1 MATLTNNIFAKQL
14 SDQFG
19 IGVELNDDGSVN
31 ATLGP
36 TIRRVSVDPNGS
48 VQAVPGSLALR
59 TNGALYVNTDGFSAW
74 SQVAV
79 PSGGGRAN
87 ILRGALTTEST
98 AFAAGTATRQKF
110 TGIQPAI
117 PAAALTAGATI
128 RVLISGVINR
138 AVASNLTFEIFGNDA
153 LTGLI
158 ASTTQT
164 DPANGSPFR
173 LVTEVTLRANPP
185 GNVEYSQILVNG
197 LAVSNVISNTTT
209 PFLAAQ
215 AAAIT
220 FCVTFSVANA
230 GNNVDIRQFVVT
242 STAG

>member
-14 SDQFG
+14 SDQFR
-19 IGVELNDDGSVN
+19 IGVELEDGAPV
-31 ATLGP
+31 ALLGP
-36 TIRRVSVDPNGS
+36 SIQRVSVDPNGS
-48 VQAVPGSLALR
+48 VSDFAGSLALR
-59 TNGALYVNTDGFSAW
+59 TNGALYINTNDSTAW

-79 PSGGGRAN
+79 PAGGGRAT

-98 AFAAGTATRQKF
+98 AFAAGTNTRQKF

-138 AVASNLTFEIFGNDA
+138 AVASNLTLEVFGNDA
-153 LTGLI
+153 LTGLL

-185 GNVEYSQILVNG
+185 GDVEYSQILVNG